1 EGLAQF
7 ALGVGRVLAR
17 GAGVS
22 LCAHGRQQAGQPA
35 GQGLERAT
43 QAAAVRALAGIDA
56 GHVVA
61 RGRHAAF
68 DAGQALEAPRLGGVA
83 RGGGR
88 GGGQGIAGGGRRGGG
103 GHGGGGEGGGR
114 RRRHGGAW
122 RARHQR

>member
-1 EGLAQF
+1 
-7 ALGVGRVLAR
+7 
-17 GAGVS
+17 
-22 LCAHGRQQAGQPA
+22 
-35 GQGLERAT
+35 

-88 GGGQGIAGGGRRGGG
+88 CGGQGIAGGGRRGGG
-103 GHGGGGEGGGR
+103 CHGGGGEGGGR

-122 RARHQR
+122 RARHQRHALGRGLGARRRHRVRPRRRGGGGEIGRAWWRERVEGPVP